1 MRLDFGSSVR
11 CSDAAFGEL
20 VDVVVDPIS
29 RRVTHVVV
37 APHRHRE
44 QARLVAIERVRPA
57 DDGLA
62 LDHSIADVEALESL
76 RETAYV
82 RTGEQVVADPDW
94 DVGTEDVLAMPL
106 YQEMDGMGTVVDLD
120 PHVLLSY
127 DRIPKSEVEIRR
139 SSAVISTD
147 GHHLGHVEGFLIG
160 SGDTADILL
169 ERGHLWG
176 RREVVIPA
184 SAVERVQNDSITLS
198 LTKEEVAALDVR
210 HVHRWF

>member
-20 VDVVVDPIS
+20 VDVVVTRSRAASPTSSS
-29 RRVTHVVV
+29 RRT
-37 APHRHRE
+37 HRE

-94 DVGTEDVLAMPL
+94 DVGTEDVLAVPL

-160 SGDTADILL
+160 SGDTADIVL
-169 ERGHLWG
+169 ERGISG
-176 RREVVIPA
+176 G
-184 SAVERVQNDSITLS
+184 
-198 LTKEEVAALDVR
+198 AARSSSPPL
-210 HVHRWF
+210 